1 MDRQFPQAETD
12 YVFIENISEWQHEIV
27 PEYFTL
33 AQCKKMY
40 DEIKPKTDQLLNQR
54 FSTHEIDDEGIE
66 QTWLQGLAFD
76 IKLQEYRITKG
87 QFLKSLYELQ
97 EAETS
102 V

>member
-1 MDRQFPQAETD
+1 
-12 YVFIENISEWQHEIV
+12 
-27 PEYFTL
+27 
-33 AQCKKMY
+33 MY
-40 DEIKPKTDQLLNQR
+40 
-54 FSTHEIDDEGIE
+54 EIDDEGFE
-66 QTWLQGLAFD
+66 MNWLQGLAFD